1 MKLSILLASI
11 IRTKDKQLDDIKKM
25 YFIRF
30 YRQVQKE
37 KNNQNA
43 RIIQR
48 FLKDKLRKYLDKKN
62 L

>member
-1 MKLSILLASI
+1 
-11 IRTKDKQLDDIKKM
+11 M

-30 YRQVQKE
+30 DRQVQKD

-48 FLKDKLRKYLDKKN
+48 FLKDKLRKYLDKKK
-62 L
+62 LTYKKWS